1 MSLIRVIP
9 TLLLKGKGL
18 LKLLILRKIIWEIP
32 LTPSDFND
40 KEVDELVLLDIEAS
54 KEKKEPNYNWIYIV
68 SESFMLWRWNYFNR
82 TNKKKY
88 LI

>member
-1 MSLIRVIP
+1 MSLIRVIS

-82 TNKKKY
+82 TNKKN
-88 LI
+88 I